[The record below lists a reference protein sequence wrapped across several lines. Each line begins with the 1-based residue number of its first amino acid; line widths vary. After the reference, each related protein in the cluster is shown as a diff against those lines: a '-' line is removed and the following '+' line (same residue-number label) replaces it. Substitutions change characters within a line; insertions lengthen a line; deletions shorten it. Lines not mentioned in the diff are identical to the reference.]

1 MTREPSL
8 GLVTTHRDDDNDD
21 DSDDDSDSDD
31 GAAVSLTPDSGSDQG
46 AVTGA
51 WSRHPGPD
59 LQTCCRENLQLL
71 DIFRHG

>member
-8 GLVTTHRDDDNDD
+8 GLVTTHRDD

-46 AVTGA
+46 AVTG
-51 WSRHPGPD
+51 PD
-59 LQTCCRENLQLL
+59 HDTRAQTCKHVAVK
-71 DIFRHG
+71 IYSF

>member
-31 GAAVSLTPDSGSDQG
+31 GAALSLTPDSGSD
-46 AVTGA
+46 
-51 WSRHPGPD
+51 
-59 LQTCCRENLQLL
+59 
-71 DIFRHG
+71 